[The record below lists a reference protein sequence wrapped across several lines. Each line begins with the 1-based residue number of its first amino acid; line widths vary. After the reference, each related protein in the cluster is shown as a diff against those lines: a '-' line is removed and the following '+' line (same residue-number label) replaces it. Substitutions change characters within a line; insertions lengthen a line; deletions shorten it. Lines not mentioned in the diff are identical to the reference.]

1 TYTGYTLTL
10 DTDGGT
16 IDGETTASVTAA
28 SGTEI
33 DLSSYVPT
41 RAGYTFTGWYLNGT
55 KIDSNS
61 ITLTADT
68 KVTAGWQRSAIT
80 VSSYLALGDD
90 ITTGSGLGSGETGF
104 TSLFAAKAL
113 VADAGGTTSTV
124 NAGGED
130 KTAAGL
136 LAEINNGTYN
146 SAITAADIITVT
158 VGQNDLMDAFYE
170 FTTGLYYAE
179 YGESITAGE
188 VEVAIMDPGKST
200 AVLKQAQ
207 NLFTIL
213 NGADNSEALKADTD
227 FGSAVDACVA
237 NINQIAAKIHAI
249 NPDAVILV
257 ANQYNPY
264 QWLDD
269 CDNISGLFGA
279 GLTIFNNALAGGKTS
294 DYTIADINSA
304 FAASDTS
311 LTNASANFSPLEFS
325 FDFLPNAA
333 GHQVIADTM
342 KEACDTATA
351 AYTWEIPIMVTVQT
365 GGTAAVPEQTI
376 QFEILDPDGNA
387 VDMSGGT
394 IVADTINVN
403 DAGDYVTIFE
413 FYGNT
418 LFYEKMND
426 GFLLRLVSS
435 GADGWTYDSTAY
447 YVVSYFDEGTMEIS
461 NNSSGAAV
469 TMASFTCTYT
479 GYTLTFETNGGSAID
494 SVGGISIDLSAYE
507 PTRAGYNFTSWYS
520 DSALTSAVTGLTL
533 TGDTTVYAGWQATAT
548 GSATATAANYTTL
561 GDSITTGSGLS
572 NASSQSYV
580 SLFSGNI
587 QATNTNNQSSDDWT
601 TTDLLSAVQSG
612 SYDDAIEDAD
622 VITIAIGENDLMNTF
637 CSVLADIYNE
647 EVVTASSTAAT
658 GTGGTIQL
666 AGMSG
671 SSAEDYQF
679 TTLSETTGITITAD
693 DIRNILSTAGSL
705 SGTALGQGYDLFV
718 LFNSTNYGSTVT
730 SSDTFTVAVDKCVD
744 NINSIAAA
752 IKAVNPNA
760 TILVANQYNPYQ
772 WLTGCDNLV
781 SMFDAG
787 ITSFNSRL
795 AAKQTS
801 DYTIADVYSAFA
813 VSKASLTNVD
823 VKLLTMTFNFD
834 TNPNAA
840 GHQVLADTLYV
851 AYAYATNST
860 ATTTTV
866 SANTGDNRLLVLY
879 YLVVFAAAGVL
890 IGLYVRDKRL
900 QQK

>member
-1 TYTGYTLTL
+1 
-10 DTDGGT
+10 
-16 IDGETTASVTAA
+16 
-28 SGTEI
+28 
-33 DLSSYVPT
+33 
-41 RAGYTFTGWYLNGT
+41 
-55 KIDSNS
+55 
-61 ITLTADT
+61 
-68 KVTAGWQRSAIT
+68 
-80 VSSYLALGDD
+80 
-90 ITTGSGLGSGETGF
+90 
-104 TSLFAAKAL
+104 
-113 VADAGGTTSTV
+113 
-124 NAGGED
+124 
-130 KTAAGL
+130 
-136 LAEINNGTYN
+136 
-146 SAITAADIITVT
+146 
-158 VGQNDLMDAFYE
+158 MDAFYE
-170 FTTGLYYAE
+170 FTADLYYAE
-179 YGESITAGE
+179 YGESITAE
-188 VEVAIMDPGKST
+188 AVEIAIMDPGRST

-227 FGSAVDACVA
+227 FSSAVDACVA
-237 NINQIAAKIHAI
+237 YINQIAAQIHAI

-264 QWLDD
+264 QWLED
-269 CDNISGLFGA
+269 CDNVAGLFGA

-294 DYTIADINSA
+294 GYTIADISSA

-333 GHQVIADTM
+333 GHQVIANTM

-351 AYTWEIPIMVTVQT
+351 AYTWEIPVTVTVQT

-376 QFEILDPDGNA
+376 QFEILDLEGNA
-387 VDMSGGT
+387 VDMSGGK
-394 IVADTINVN
+394 IVADTVNVN
-403 DAGDYVTIFE
+403 DAGDFVTIFE
-413 FYGNT
+413 FYGT
-418 LFYEKMND
+418 TSFYEKMSD
-426 GFLLRLVSS
+426 GFLVRLVGS
-435 GADGWTYDSTAY
+435 GADGWTYDSTVY
-447 YVVSYFDEGTMEIS
+447 EINYYFDGEPMVIS
-461 NNSSGAAV
+461 NHSSGAAV
-469 TMASFTCTYT
+469 TTASFACTYT

-494 SVGGISIDLSAYE
+494 SVGGVAVDLSAYV
-507 PTRAGYNFTSWYS
+507 PTRAGYSFTGWYS
-520 DSALTSAVTGLTL
+520 DSALTSAVTSLTL
-533 TGDTTVYAGWQATAT
+533 TGDTTVYAGWQAATTTTGTGTAD
-548 GSATATAANYTTL
+548 SYMAM
-561 GDSITTGSGLS
+561 GDSITTGAGLS
-572 NASSQSYV
+572 SASSQSYV
-580 SLFSGNI
+580 TLFSGNV
-587 QATNTNNQSSDDWT
+587 QATSTNNQSNDGWT

-612 SYDDAIEDAD
+612 SYDDAIKDAD
-622 VITIAIGENDLMNTF
+622 VITLTIGANDLTNTV

-671 SSAEDYQF
+671 SSAEDYQL

-693 DIRNILSTAGSL
+693 DIRNILSSAGSL

-781 SMFDAG
+781 SMFGAG

-813 VSKASLTNVD
+813 ASKATLTNVD
-823 VKLLTMTFNFD
+823 VKLLTATFNFD
-834 TNPNAA
+834 PNPNEE
-840 GHQVLADTLYV
+840 GHKVIADTLYN
-851 AYAYATNST
+851 AYAANNT

-900 QQK
+900 KQKN